1 MRYLK
6 DYTIM
11 SYQYGQLRH
20 VSSQWSAAAAP
31 ERRYGAPQRRVVSSG
46 SRLCRVASAE
56 GGHQTPV
63 STAPPRVVAQQIVA
77 LPFAQ
82 WPRWARALGNRRAA
96 GEFGVGD
103 TVRRLAARF
112 GGTQLKRWSR
122 KIKLPCRCRERQ
134 AEWNRRYPYDA
145 KMVAGQ
151 N

>member
-31 ERRYGAPQRRVVSSG
+31 QRRVVSSG
-46 SRLCRVASAE
+46 SRLCRVASVK

-63 STAPPRVVAQQIVA
+63 STAPPRVAAQQIVA

-82 WPRWARALGNRRAA
+82 WPRWARALANRRAA
-96 GEFGVGD
+96 GEMGVGD